1 MNLEPGAK
9 LTADVS
15 HRFGTFLVH
24 DRLRFSVK
32 ENEFLCICGPSGCG
46 KTTLLDMLAG
56 ILTPSQGRILIDG
69 KPVNPKRDNISF
81 VFQEPST
88 FPWLTV
94 WDNIA
99 TGLRIKRTPSD
110 EKRRKVGEILD
121 LVGLRGFE
129 KHYPHQISGG
139 MKQRVA
145 IARAFATDAD
155 VILMDEPFVSLDQPT
170 RERMQREVLQ
180 IWEHRRRTVIF
191 VTHNLEEAV
200 FLGDRIIILSA
211 KPARIVADM
220 PVPIPRPRDPLAPEF
235 TDLRAKCAGVLHAL
249 HTSAGEQR
257 FADRRMKQSFRRK
270 P

>member
-1 MNLEPGAK
+1 
-9 LTADVS
+9 
-15 HRFGTFLVH
+15 
-24 DRLRFSVK
+24 
-32 ENEFLCICGPSGCG
+32 
-46 KTTLLDMLAG
+46 MLAG

-155 VILMDEPFVSLDQPT
+155 VILMDEPFVRSRSADARAHAAGSAANLGAPAP
-170 RERMQREVLQ
+170 
-180 IWEHRRRTVIF
+180 HR
-191 VTHNLEEAV
+191 HL
-200 FLGDRIIILSA
+200 
-211 KPARIVADM
+211 
-220 PVPIPRPRDPLAPEF
+220 RDP
-235 TDLRAKCAGVLHAL
+235 
-249 HTSAGEQR
+249 
-257 FADRRMKQSFRRK
+257 
-270 P
+270 